1 MEETAPKVTRRWWKW
16 PAIIV
21 GSLVGLVLVI
31 LVAIPL
37 VLTPERLTRW
47 VRDYGTAYLVDGRVD
62 VARVDL
68 SVWSTFPHAV
78 LTVDSLQVDNLAVP
92 ADYRQVLGCER
103 IEGRLNLAALLIGRI
118 SVGHAQLSRPQA
130 TLWFG
135 ADSLQSSLSILP
147 PSEEKES
154 SDEPLSLPDLR
165 INRFIIAGDARV
177 RYVSEPDS
185 IDAAV
190 VIHQTSLYGYDS
202 DPEYVLTADGLTQL
216 PHELMAVDSLTFF
229 VDGSICWRP
238 AEPMSVELEDFTV
251 AVDSI
256 ETCTSLKADFA
267 DGLRLEKLK
276 FQLLPVGVQHLAS
289 LVKQVPELITPAT
302 VSARAE
308 LLAPYVY
315 NPDTLLIPDLR
326 AEFLLDNAPLEI
338 PQWYLKLDNV
348 ALDLQAELSSAG
360 LDASTVK
367 LRRLNVQFPASDF
380 TISGDATN
388 LLADPEISGCFRGN
402 IDFTNLNPRLW
413 TLLGMRLRGVLDAD
427 VDIESRLSDLNMEGI
442 HNARLKGEATL
453 RNFQAV
459 MPADTMAF
467 AARKARLTFGSANGF
482 NGIDS
487 LLTASLRV
495 DTLKTDMPGMRVKM
509 ADVSLNVGVKN
520 LSTLDDTT
528 VITPMGGRLKI
539 KSLRYDGADS
549 TRARAGD
556 LDGTLT
562 LTRYKNGAK
571 SPRLGSRL
579 TAKRLSFAGGPTLTS
594 LRGIDIAATAYSQ
607 PRSKHGNRHQRPAA
621 SRTDSL
627 RRAARRD
634 SILRGESGIET
645 LDFGIDRSSV
655 TLLKRW
661 NLQGYVK
668 ARSGGIVTPLFP
680 LRTRLRNL
688 DLGFSAD
695 SVNLR
700 SLKIIAGRSDLSLTG
715 SITNIQRAMGRRRAS
730 APLVMRLDLEA
741 DTLNVNQLTQAAF
754 RGAAYAAKVDSL
766 SMTTVA
772 LDADTDASDAEPEGE
787 EEMMAIVV
795 PMNIDATVNL
805 AAHNIIYSNLALRDF
820 RGQILVANG
829 TANLRDLHAA
839 TDIGSVDLN
848 MLYYAP
854 SLSDVNFGLGLDLK
868 RFNIGRVT
876 ELIPSLDSIMPILN
890 SLGGIVDVGIT
901 ATTPVDSMLNVKVP
915 ELRAMLELSGDSL
928 RVLDEQTFKTISK
941 WLFFHDKKK
950 NLIDHM
956 DVKLTVEDNRLS
968 IYPFMFDFDR
978 YRIGVMGHNDMDLN
992 LDYHV
997 SVLRSPIPF
1006 KFGVNIKGNADKM
1019 KIRLGRARFKEKMAA
1034 ESTALAD
1041 TVRLNL
1047 AREMRNVFARGAK
1060 AARLGPLD
1068 IRRPEEL
1075 PQVDEAAD
1083 TLSASELLHLPDS
1096 IPN

>member
-1 MEETAPKVTRRWWKW
+1 MEEKAPKVTRRWWKW
-16 PAIIV
+16 PAIIA
-21 GSLVGLVLVI
+21 GSLVALVLAV

-47 VRDYGTAYLVDGRVD
+47 VRDYGTEYLVDGRVD

-78 LTVDSLQVDNLAVP
+78 LTIDSLRVDNLAVP

-147 PSEEKES
+147 PSEPDEPDK
-154 SDEPLSLPDLR
+154 EPLSLPDLR
-165 INRFIIAGDARV
+165 INRFIIAGDACV

-202 DPEYVLTADGLTQL
+202 YPEYVLAVDGLAQL
-216 PHELMAVDSLTFF
+216 PLELMAVDSLTLFA
-229 VDGSICWRP
+229 DGSICWNP
-238 AEPMSVELEDFTV
+238 AEPLSVELEDFTV

-289 LVKQVPELITPAT
+289 LVKQAPELITPAT

-308 LLAPYVY
+308 LLSPYVY

-326 AEFLLDNAPLEI
+326 AELLLDNAPLEI
-338 PQWYLKLDNV
+338 PQWYLNLTNV
-348 ALDLQAELSSAG
+348 ALDLQADLSSAG

-380 TISGDATN
+380 TLSGDATN
-388 LLADPEISGCFRGN
+388 LLSDPEINGCFRGKV
-402 IDFTNLNPRLW
+402 DFTNLNPRLW
-413 TLLGMRLRGVLDAD
+413 TLIGMRLRGALDAD
-427 VDIESRLSDLNMEGI
+427 VDIESRVSNLNLEGI
-442 HNARLKGEATL
+442 HNARLRGEASL
-453 RNFQAV
+453 RNFLAV
-459 MPADTMAF
+459 MPADTLAF
-467 AARKARLTFGSANGF
+467 AAHRAQLTFGTANGLH
-482 NGIDS
+482 GIDS
-487 LLTASLRV
+487 LLTASLSV
-495 DTLKTDMPGMRVKM
+495 DTLKAYMPGMSARM
-509 ADVSLNVGVKN
+509 AGVSLGVGVKN
-520 LSTLDDTT
+520 LNTLDDTT

-539 KSLRYDGADS
+539 KSLRYEGADS

-556 LDGTLT
+556 LDGVLT

-571 SPRLGSRL
+571 SPRLSSRL
-579 TAKRLSFAGGPTLTS
+579 TAKRLSLASGPTLTS
-594 LRGIDIAATAYSQ
+594 LRGIEVAALAHSE
-607 PRSKHGNRHQRPAA
+607 PRTPRKRQLSHA
-621 SRTDSL
+621 DSL

-634 SILRGESGIET
+634 SILMGQSNVET

-655 TLLKRW
+655 ILLKRW
-661 NLQGYVK
+661 NLRGHVLAK
-668 ARSGGIVTPLFP
+668 TGGVVTPLFP

-688 DLGFSAD
+688 NLDFSAD

-700 SLKIIAGRSDLSLTG
+700 SLKIIAGRSDLSVSG
-715 SITNIQRAMGRRRAS
+715 SIANIQRSLGRRRSS
-730 APLVMRLDLEA
+730 APLTMRLDLSA

-754 RGAAYAAKVDSL
+754 RGAAYAAKTDSL
-766 SMTTVA
+766 SMATA
-772 LDADTDASDAEPEGE
+772 AIDSDAEAIESSPEAE

-795 PMNIDATVNL
+795 PMNIDAMVNL
-805 AAHNIIYSNLALRDF
+805 SAKNIIYSNLALKDF
-820 RGQILVANG
+820 GGQILVAKG
-829 TANLRDLHAA
+829 AANLRDLHAA

-854 SLSDVNFGLGLDLK
+854 SLNDVNFGLGLDLR

-901 ATTPVDSMLNVKVP
+901 ATTPVDSMLNIKVP

-968 IYPFMFDFDR
+968 LYPFMFDFDR

-1006 KFGVNIKGNADKM
+1006 KFGVNVKGNADKM
-1019 KIRLGRARFKEKMAA
+1019 KIRLGRARFKEQMAA

-1047 AREMRNVFARGAK
+1047 AREMRNVFTRGAN

-1083 TLSASELLHLPDS
+1083 TLSASELLQLPDS